1 MSLRER
7 KRKKIRGKY
16 RKRLNLVFDKIK
28 YNQRNAVE
36 TIFSIVSLVQSRI
49 LKLFYS
55 YGLNVYV
62 AAIDA
67 TGFTSSYASYYY
79 SRRTGKF

>member
-36 TIFSIVSLVQSRI
+36 TIFSIVKEIRRNTSGKEISL
-49 LKLFYS
+49 
-55 YGLNVYV
+55 
-62 AAIDA
+62 
-67 TGFTSSYASYYY
+67 SSK
-79 SRRTGKF
+79 RD